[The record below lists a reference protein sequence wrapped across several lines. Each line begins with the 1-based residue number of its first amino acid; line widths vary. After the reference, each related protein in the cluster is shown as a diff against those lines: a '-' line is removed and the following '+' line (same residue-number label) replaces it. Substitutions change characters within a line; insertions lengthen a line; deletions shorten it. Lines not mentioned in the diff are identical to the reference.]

1 MSIRPID
8 LQVIIPR
15 AQSNPNTREHVVN
28 KEALQL
34 QQAQMQNKRESI
46 IKDNRVN
53 ALAQKDGG
61 KVDEK
66 KDLTKEKGKKKQMN
80 SDTKNKQTEDQT
92 NEKKPQAKD
101 WNFHR
106 FDMKV

>member
-15 AQSNPNTREHVVN
+15 AQSNPNAREHVVN

-34 QQAQMQNKRESI
+34 QQAQMQNKRDSI
-46 IKDNRVN
+46 IRDNRVN

-66 KDLTKEKGKKKQMN
+66 KDLTKEKNNKKQMKKDSN
-80 SDTKNKQTEDQT
+80 NKLTEDQT